1 MLDDEERARRFEALV
16 DADPDFIAIA
26 SVDGKVDFVNRAG
39 RRLVG
44 FDEDADL
51 ATTSILDF
59 LTPEGLLASV
69 EHEQPAVV
77 RDGHWSGTS
86 TLRDWRD
93 DSGIPVAV
101 SSFLLRDVTTDEP
114 LAMATIQRDL
124 RESLR
129 AAEAVDAARA
139 ALVASEQ
146 RHEALLLHMSDLV
159 MVVSAEGDLSYASPS
174 AGRILGH
181 PEDWYVGQ
189 NLLDHVHTADRPTA
203 REWLVAL
210 TGDDRSEEQRS
221 LLAFRLRAADG
232 SHRRYEALASNL
244 ADDETVGG
252 VLVVVRDVTEHHEA
266 ARAQRS
272 ETRLLELIASEAPIP
287 EVLRALA
294 VSVEEQLDDTLCT
307 VLLAE
312 GPAGDMIFR
321 HGASPGMPAGYQAA
335 LDGRSIPDDPSP
347 CGLSARSQ
355 SPVLV
360 ADLMADDRFSALR
373 ALAQACDVRSCWSFP
388 VLSPRTGELLGTFA
402 LYTRAPGLPDD
413 RIAGIIA
420 RTSWLVAITL
430 DRQLLVAQLAHQALH
445 DDLTGLANR
454 PSLLQAL
461 SASLDAA
468 AGAPDGPGPAVV
480 LLDLD
485 RLKVVNDSLG
495 HHVGDELLVRI
506 AERLPGALPPGA
518 TVARFGGDE
527 FVVLVDGVAGP
538 DAAAALADGLLAV
551 VAEPVLLAGR
561 LITPSASAGVVIA
574 KPGQSAIDVLRDA
587 DIAMYRAKH
596 SGGSGHRFFSD
607 DMRQRA
613 FDRLDLEQQ
622 VREGLADGQF
632 RAFYQ
637 PVVDLAAG
645 DALIGFEA
653 LIRWQHPT
661 RGLLLPGAFMD
672 LAEET
677 GLVVELGD
685 WMLRTAAATV
695 GGWSSEVP
703 WLRGTLAVNLAS
715 RQLAAPGLV
724 PAVREAM
731 ARLGGWSLALEL
743 TESTL
748 MEDTQA
754 TLGTLDRLVGLGAT
768 LSIDDFGTGFS
779 SLSYLTRLPVTTL
792 KIDRTFVHDLENPGA
807 LAVAATVLN
816 LASSLDLT
824 VVAEGIETPAQRETL
839 LGLGCRLGQG
849 FLMGRPLPE
858 DAALAFLE
866 AAAGGARRTG

>member
-373 ALAQACDVRSCWSFP
+373 GLAQACGVRSCWSFP

-430 DRQLLVAQLAHQALH
+430 DRQLLVAQLAHRALH
-445 DDLTGLANR
+445 DDLTGLGNR
-454 PSLLQAL
+454 PSLLLAL

-485 RLKVVNDSLG
+485 RFKVVNDSLG
-495 HHVGDELLVRI
+495 SPRRRRLLVADRR
-506 AERLPGALPPGA
+506 AAAGRPCRR
-518 TVARFGGDE
+518 TRQVARFGGDE
-527 FVVLVDGVAGP
+527 FVVLVRR
-538 DAAAALADGLLAV
+538 
-551 VAEPVLLAGR
+551 GR
-561 LITPSASAGVVIA
+561 RTG
-574 KPGQSAIDVLRDA
+574 
-587 DIAMYRAKH
+587 
-596 SGGSGHRFFSD
+596 GGSGPGRRAARRRARSRCCSRAADHAVGECRDRDREAGSRARSTCSGTPTSRCTAPSAAGGAGHRVL
-607 DMRQRA
+607 RA
-613 FDRLDLEQQ
+613 TTCGSGRSTGSTSSSRSARVWPTGSSGRALPAGRRPGRRATRSSARGAGALAAPDPRPAAPRCVHGRGRGDRPD
-622 VREGLADGQF
+622 RRSSATGCSGRPAARWAAGSRGALAARHARG
-632 RAFYQ
+632 Q
-637 PVVDLAAG
+637 PVG
-645 DALIGFEA
+645 
-653 LIRWQHPT
+653 
-661 RGLLLPGAFMD
+661 
-672 LAEET
+672 
-677 GLVVELGD
+677 
-685 WMLRTAAATV
+685 
-695 GGWSSEVP
+695 
-703 WLRGTLAVNLAS
+703 
-715 RQLAAPGLV
+715 RQLAAARARRRRSREALARVGGLV
-724 PAVREAM
+724 RW
-731 ARLGGWSLALEL
+731 RWS
-743 TESTL
+743 
-748 MEDTQA
+748 
-754 TLGTLDRLVGLGAT
+754 
-768 LSIDDFGTGFS
+768 
-779 SLSYLTRLPVTTL
+779 
-792 KIDRTFVHDLENPGA
+792 
-807 LAVAATVLN
+807 
-816 LASSLDLT
+816 
-824 VVAEGIETPAQRETL
+824 
-839 LGLGCRLGQG
+839 
-849 FLMGRPLPE
+849 
-858 DAALAFLE
+858 
-866 AAAGGARRTG
+866 